1 MLLQYALLLNVLLK
15 SMLLPCVRATLS
27 LVSCSRHEV
36 YFSFPTFL
44 TQQMARVLVQ
54 KTAQNHRFSASLFKV
69 HSSADE
75 NLLPPL
81 VSE

>member
-15 SMLLPCVRATLS
+15 SMLLQCVRATLS
-27 LVSCSRHEV
+27 LVSRIRHEV

-44 TQQMARVLVQ
+44 TQQMVRVLVQ
-54 KTAQNHRFSASLFKV
+54 KTAQNHRFSLFKV